1 MAEAAA
7 QEQQQ
12 PSLATTLCRFLL
24 LYMVLNY
31 AIGFFWAKP
40 QIQGEKQL
48 KPMGAY
54 MNEVREHEGFRLVVT
69 VHSEKEWR
77 PDRGEVIWEEE
88 ELTYDYSPSN
98 PRSTALN
105 YTLTPELQHNGTLYL
120 TAALIFHSP
129 KLHNLIITDTIPLT
143 RYRETIAESSVNL
156 MTGEAQAEVTGSG
169 NYSMHWA
176 PSLDF
181 YLLYDDITYGAGAIP
196 PQLKR
201 LKLNRAEYTYEPL
214 FYVSD
219 FWVLRDVL
227 VPLNETISEVPLAL
241 SFSVVGLFKHSFMEQ
256 FSISNEML
264 AGYGMSSEGE
274 FEIMKRMFLEANPI
288 FLGIT
293 MFVSLLHTVFE
304 FLAFK
309 SDIEFWKTRK
319 TLKGLSTKLLLYNF
333 VSTLVI
339 SLYLLDSQETSY
351 LVLVPMLLS
360 VFLEFWKLSKG
371 FDISLSLV
379 YPFLSFKEKESHK
392 EGGTDMY
399 DNLAT
404 RYLCYLLLPLVLG
417 YSGYSLYFDA
427 YKSWYSFVL
436 RSLARF
442 IYTTGFIM
450 MTPQLYINYKLKS
463 VEHMPWK
470 VLTYKALN
478 TFIDDMFAFI
488 ISMPTMHRIACF
500 RDDIIFVVYVYQRY
514 KYRVD
519 PNRHYLETAVQK
531 EEQKEGHIKAD

>member
-1 MAEAAA
+1 MAEAAV
-7 QEQQQ
+7 QEEQR
-12 PSLATTLCRFLL
+12 PSIATTLCRFLL
-24 LYMVLNY
+24 MYMVLQSV
-31 AIGFFWAKP
+31 IGYFWAKP
-40 QIQGEKQL
+40 SQGDKNIQ
-48 KPMGAY
+48 PVTAY
-54 MNEVREHEGFRLVVT
+54 MNEIREHTTFNLVVWLHT
-69 VHSEKEWR
+69 DEEQVQNS
-77 PDRGEVIWEEE
+77 GEIVWQEAGF
-88 ELTYDYSPSN
+88 TYDYN
-98 PRSTALN
+98 STNFRNTELN
-105 YTLTPELQHNGTLYL
+105 YTLTPALQQNGTLFL
-120 TAALIFHSP
+120 TA
-129 KLHNLIITDTIPLT
+129 KITFKGRKMGDLTISDTISVT
-143 RYRETIAESSVNL
+143 RYKETIQESSVSL
-156 MTGEAQAEVTGSG
+156 LSGEAQAEVKGTG
-169 NYSMHWA
+169 NFSMHWV

-181 YLLYDDITYGAGAIP
+181 YLLYDDITYGANAVP
-196 PQLKR
+196 PQLRR
-201 LKLNRAEYTYEPL
+201 LKFNRSQFTYEPL
-214 FYVSD
+214 FYISD
-219 FWVLRDVL
+219 FWLLRDML
-227 VPLNETISEVPLAL
+227 IPLNSSISEVPFRL

-256 FSISNEML
+256 FSMSNDML

-293 MFVSLLHTVFE
+293 MCVSLLHTVFE
-304 FLAFK
+304 FMAFK

-371 FDISLSLV
+371 FDIGISTV
-379 YPFLSFKEKESHK
+379 YPFISFKEKESHK

-404 RYLCYLLLPLVLG
+404 RYLGYLLLPLVLG
-417 YSGYSLYFDA
+417 YSMYSLYYDA

-500 RDDIIFVVYVYQRY
+500 RDDIIFVIYVYQRY
-514 KYRVD
+514 AYRVD
-519 PNRHYLETAVQK
+519 PNRHYLETQAEVTT
-531 EEQKEGHIKAD
+531 HPKAD